1 MYKPEL
7 VEKINKLLHEL
18 QDALNEDAGC
28 AVNPWHKIQL
38 SIRCSEVLDIRGTLE
53 KMNEKGWKPDQILEF
68 YRFWKPKPKWY
79 KFKAR
84 REWNAQYMRME
95 HLSGLHND
103 EMGSSSLWI

>member
-1 MYKPEL
+1 MYKQEL
-7 VEKINKLLHEL
+7 VEKINRLLGEF
-18 QDALNEDAGC
+18 QVALNEDSKGC
-28 AVNPWHKIQL
+28 LNPWNKIEL

-53 KMNEKGWKPDQILEF
+53 KMNERGWKPEEILEF
-68 YRFWKPKPKWY
+68 YRFWNPKPKWY

-103 EMGSSSLWI
+103 EMGSSSLWL